1 MITIAPMI
9 DQVHLFTGI
18 QAATLVALWI
28 IKSTAASLIFPLMVS
43 LRQTVARLFYTKKLS
58 SGACYGGIPEGDGL
72 LSFFVQSEGSFLS

>member
-1 MITIAPMI
+1 MTIIAHMI

-43 LRQTVARLFYTKKLS
+43 LRQTMYLVSDKQ
-58 SGACYGGIPEGDGL
+58 CI
-72 LSFFVQSEGSFLS
+72 

>member
-43 LRQTVARLFYTKKLS
+43 IRQTMYSVSDKQ
-58 SGACYGGIPEGDGL
+58 CI
-72 LSFFVQSEGSFLS
+72 